1 MCTKGMRDM
10 NYQKKMNIKYWIFGV
25 PSMLQGT
32 LRLSGTWGGLK
43 TILRSDICSQVLMED
58 LVPFKFPGPILTH
71 CLLQWKLKCF
81 SQRVSQLSFLLYF
94 PFSSYNALEWHT
106 WASIYLLSPAASIT
120 ESIMLHVKCRSGC
133 SLWRDALGVPLTS

>member
-32 LRLSGTWGGLK
+32 LRLSGTWGGLEDHLEK
-43 TILRSDICSQVLMED
+43 WHLFPSPNGRPCSLQI
-58 LVPFKFPGPILTH
+58 PWTYLTH

-81 SQRVSQLSFLLYF
+81 SQRISQLSFLLYF

-133 SLWRDALGVPLTS
+133 SLWRGALGVPLTG